1 MEENFDYQKY
11 NWLYYVI
18 GLVCGALTGLAV
30 EGHILIGAIL
40 GVLTGGLFQFLIN
53 KSRGKQQA

>member
-18 GLVCGALTGLAV
+18 GLVCGILTGWAV
-30 EGHILIGAIL
+30 EGHVLIGAVL
-40 GVLTGGLFQFLIN
+40 GVLTGGLFQYLIN
-53 KSRGKQQA
+53 KSREAQV